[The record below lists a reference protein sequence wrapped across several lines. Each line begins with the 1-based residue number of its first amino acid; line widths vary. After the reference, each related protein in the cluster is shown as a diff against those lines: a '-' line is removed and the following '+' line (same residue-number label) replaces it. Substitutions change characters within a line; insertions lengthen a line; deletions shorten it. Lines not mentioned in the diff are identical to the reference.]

1 MDEPRIIGLNDS
13 SGDLAYFQAATGLL
27 PHRPDWSLLMG
38 PEDLPLEAILTG
50 GHGGVNGGAN
60 LFPKLYVR
68 LCEAARADDL
78 AHALE
83 LQALVLRL
91 STSLYCIGRHS
102 SSVIRGLKCAL
113 ACLGCVR

>member
-1 MDEPRIIGLNDS
+1 
-13 SGDLAYFQAATGLL
+13 
-27 PHRPDWSLLMG
+27 
-38 PEDLPLEAILTG
+38 
-50 GHGGVNGGAN
+50 VNGGAN

-78 AHALE
+78 AHARE

-113 ACLGCVR
+113 ACLGVCDDFMAEPFHRFRAGERAEVERPLKKLTPDLEKPGLAS